1 MPQDATN
8 QMQALT
14 TSLEECGPAL
24 SSIRLQLDDV
34 WSGSNS
40 ALARCENRVNIVKN
54 ALVDITDRF
63 RRLGATLIA
72 REQHLEQR
80 CDDIKADYQRSQRD
94 IDQLTQSLSKAT
106 HRGDELQRRLED
118 TKDDLRY
125 AKRRFTEGEQ
135 TVEDLKTQLRNANRR
150 IEVLTDAAAAPP
162 TSQPPPASPTLPIPG
177 STGGHG
183 RPSTDS
189 GFSEIPTAA
198 DPADRQRQ
206 NIAYGVLLAAISDFD
221 AGNFAIADPKF
232 ADVQTM
238 VRNLPSA
245 LRHNL
250 DTTSIAYHRSVCR
263 AETGTDRE
271 AETKLTEFL
280 QSYDQAAAS
289 QKAHITHLL
298 ARTRVKLGR
307 LDSALEHSCSAV
319 GQWYEIDS
327 SCDQYFDAVA
337 LLARIFVS
345 PTSLTPRVRH
355 WKANNSSICTV
366 LTNQIRE
373 STGRDH
379 PMPRKQKGLREEQ
392 IRHPP
397 RTGGHYGSRS
407 YHHHT
412 TCRPAPHDS
421 RARLATPNEATS
433 PSLYSSAALNGR
445 KHGLWD
451 LGHEYCEQACGA
463 V

>member
-14 TSLEECGPAL
+14 NSLEECGPAL

-34 WSGSNS
+34 WNGSNS
-40 ALARCENRVNIVKN
+40 ALARCENRVNIVKH
-54 ALVDITDRF
+54 ALVDITDRL
-63 RRLGATLIA
+63 RHLGNTFVA

-80 CDDIKADYQRSQRD
+80 CDDIKADLQRSQRD
-94 IDQLTQSLSKAT
+94 VDQLTQSLSVAT

-118 TKDDLRY
+118 AKDDLRY
-125 AKRRFTEGEQ
+125 ANRRFTEGEQ
-135 TVEDLKTQLRNANRR
+135 TVQDLKTQLRNANRR
-150 IEVLTDAAAAPP
+150 IEVLTDAAAVPP
-162 TSQPPPASPTLPIPG
+162 TSRPPPASPTLPVPPSG
-177 STGGHG
+177 GGHG

-198 DPADRQRQ
+198 ATDPADRQRQ

-221 AGNFAIADPKF
+221 AGNFATADPKF

-245 LRHNL
+245 LRHNFN
-250 DTTSIAYHRSVCR
+250 TTSIAYYRTVCC
-263 AETGTDRE
+263 AEIGNNRE

-280 QSYDQAAAS
+280 QSHDQAAAS

-327 SCDQYFDAVA
+327 SCDRYYDAVA
-337 LLARIFVS
+337 LLARIFHLQVKPARALAVINQCPENKKDYVRNKYATLRVPS
-345 PTSLTPRVRH
+345 TTATAPAPTAAVPALVPIPATL
-355 WKANNSSICTV
+355 A
-366 LTNQIRE
+366 
-373 STGRDH
+373 TGWQR
-379 PMPRKQKGLREEQ
+379 PTRPQVPAFTR
-392 IRHPP
+392 PP
-397 RTGGHYGSRS
+397 RSTVGSTVS
-407 YHHHT
+407 GT
-412 TCRPAPHDS
+412 S
-421 RARLATPNEATS
+421 ATS
-433 PSLYSSAALNGR
+433 TASKRAERYKQLPLLFRIALT
-445 KHGLWD
+445 
-451 LGHEYCEQACGA
+451 
-463 V
+463 

>member
-1 MPQDATN
+1 MPQDATS
-8 QMQALT
+8 QMQSLT
-14 TSLEECGPAL
+14 ASLEECGPAL

-34 WSGSNS
+34 WNGSNS

-80 CDDIKADYQRSQRD
+80 CDDIKADYQRSQKD
-94 IDQLTQSLSKAT
+94 VDQLTQSLSVAT

-125 AKRRFTEGEQ
+125 AKRRFAEGEQ
-135 TVEDLKTQLRNANRR
+135 TVEDLKTQLRDANRR
-150 IEVLTDAAAAPP
+150 IEVLTDAAAAPLLAGLR
-162 TSQPPPASPTLPIPG
+162 QPHPPSLSLAPQEAMADQ
-177 STGGHG
+177 
-183 RPSTDS
+183 STDS
-189 GFSEIPTAA
+189 GFSETTTATN
-198 DPADRQRQ
+198 PADRQRQ

-221 AGNFAIADPKF
+221 AGNFATADPKF

-245 LRHNL
+245 LRHNF

-319 GQWYEIDS
+319 GQWYEVDS
-327 SCDQYFDAVA
+327 SCDQYYDAVA
-337 LLARIFVS
+337 LLARIFYLQIKPARALAVINQS
-345 PTSLTPRVRH
+345 PENKKDYVRNKYATLRAPTTTTAPAPVATPPVVPLPTTLAPGWQRPTRPQVPAFTR
-355 WKANNSSICTV
+355 
-366 LTNQIRE
+366 
-373 STGRDH
+373 
-379 PMPRKQKGLREEQ
+379 
-392 IRHPP
+392 PP
-397 RTGGHYGSRS
+397 RSTVGSTVS
-407 YHHHT
+407 GT
-412 TCRPAPHDS
+412 S
-421 RARLATPNEATS
+421 ATS
-433 PSLYSSAALNGR
+433 TASKRAERYKQLPLLFRIALT
-445 KHGLWD
+445 
-451 LGHEYCEQACGA
+451 
-463 V
+463 

>member
-1 MPQDATN
+1 MPQDATS
-8 QMQALT
+8 QMQALA

-94 IDQLTQSLSKAT
+94 VDQVTQSLSVAT

-125 AKRRFTEGEQ
+125 AKRRFAEGEQ
-135 TVEDLKTQLRNANRR
+135 TVEDLKTQLRNANRK
-150 IEVLTDAAAAPP
+150 IEVLTDAAPLLLLAGLRQPHPP
-162 TSQPPPASPTLPIPG
+162 SL
-177 STGGHG
+177 
-183 RPSTDS
+183 PSTDS
-189 GFSEIPTAA
+189 GFSETTTATN
-198 DPADRQRQ
+198 PADRQRQ

-221 AGNFAIADPKF
+221 AGNFATADPKF

-245 LRHNL
+245 LRHNF

-280 QSYDQAAAS
+280 QSYHQAAPS

-327 SCDQYFDAVA
+327 SCDQYYDAVA
-337 LLARIFVS
+337 LLARIFYLQIKPARALAVINQCPENKKDYVRNKYATLRA
-345 PTSLTPRVRH
+345 PTTTTAPAPVATPP
-355 WKANNSSICTV
+355 TV
-366 LTNQIRE
+366 PIPTIPAAGWQRPTRPQVPA
-373 STGRDH
+373 STR
-379 PMPRKQKGLREEQ
+379 
-392 IRHPP
+392 PP
-397 RTGGHYGSRS
+397 RSTVGSTVS
-407 YHHHT
+407 GT
-412 TCRPAPHDS
+412 S
-421 RARLATPNEATS
+421 ATS
-433 PSLYSSAALNGR
+433 TASKRAERYKQLPLLFRIALT
-445 KHGLWD
+445 
-451 LGHEYCEQACGA
+451 
-463 V
+463 

>member
-1 MPQDATN
+1 MPQDATS
-8 QMQALT
+8 QMQSLT
-14 TSLEECGPAL
+14 ASLEECGPAL

-34 WSGSNS
+34 WNGSNS

-80 CDDIKADYQRSQRD
+80 CDDIKADYQRSQKD
-94 IDQLTQSLSKAT
+94 VDQLTQSLSVAT

-125 AKRRFTEGEQ
+125 AKRRFAEGEQ
-135 TVEDLKTQLRNANRR
+135 TVEDLKTQLRDANRR
-150 IEVLTDAAAAPP
+150 IEEAMAD
-162 TSQPPPASPTLPIPG
+162 Q
-177 STGGHG
+177 
-183 RPSTDS
+183 STDS
-189 GFSEIPTAA
+189 GFSETTTATN
-198 DPADRQRQ
+198 PADRQRQ

-221 AGNFAIADPKF
+221 AGNFATADPKF

-245 LRHNL
+245 LRHNF

-319 GQWYEIDS
+319 GQWYEVDS
-327 SCDQYFDAVA
+327 SCDQYYDAVA
-337 LLARIFVS
+337 LLARIFYLQIKPARALAVINQS
-345 PTSLTPRVRH
+345 PENKKDYVRNKYATLRAPTTTTAPAPVATPPVVPLPTTLAPGWQRPTRPQVPAFTR
-355 WKANNSSICTV
+355 
-366 LTNQIRE
+366 
-373 STGRDH
+373 
-379 PMPRKQKGLREEQ
+379 
-392 IRHPP
+392 PP
-397 RTGGHYGSRS
+397 RSTVGSTVS
-407 YHHHT
+407 GT
-412 TCRPAPHDS
+412 S
-421 RARLATPNEATS
+421 ATS
-433 PSLYSSAALNGR
+433 TASKRAERYKQLPLLFRIALT
-445 KHGLWD
+445 
-451 LGHEYCEQACGA
+451 
-463 V
+463 

>member
-14 TSLEECGPAL
+14 ASLEECGPAL
-24 SSIRLQLDDV
+24 SSIRLQLDDI
-34 WSGSNS
+34 WNGSNS

-94 IDQLTQSLSKAT
+94 VDHLTQSLSVAT

-125 AKRRFTEGEQ
+125 AKRRFAEGEQ

-162 TSQPPPASPTLPIPG
+162 PSRPPPASPTLPVPT
-177 STGGHG
+177 SAGGHG

-189 GFSEIPTAA
+189 GFSETTTATN
-198 DPADRQRQ
+198 PADRQRQ

-221 AGNFAIADPKF
+221 AGNFTTADPKF

-245 LRHNL
+245 LRQNF

-280 QSYDQAAAS
+280 QSYDQAAPS

-327 SCDQYFDAVA
+327 SCNQYYDAVA
-337 LLARIFVS
+337 LLARIFHLQIKPARALAVINQCPENKKDYVRNKYATLRAPS
-345 PTSLTPRVRH
+345 TTATAPAPTATAPAVVPIP
-355 WKANNSSICTV
+355 ATV
-366 LTNQIRE
+366 AAGWQRPTRPQVPAFTR
-373 STGRDH
+373 
-379 PMPRKQKGLREEQ
+379 
-392 IRHPP
+392 PP
-397 RTGGHYGSRS
+397 RSTVGSTVS
-407 YHHHT
+407 GT
-412 TCRPAPHDS
+412 S
-421 RARLATPNEATS
+421 ATS
-433 PSLYSSAALNGR
+433 TASKRAERYKQLPLLFRIALT
-445 KHGLWD
+445 
-451 LGHEYCEQACGA
+451 
-463 V
+463 